1 MKPGRRPSSGLTDRE
16 LEIMTIF
23 WTKGPLYVRDM
34 LEFFPEPRP
43 HVNTVS
49 TIVRI
54 LEEKGH
60 VAHNNISGSHQ
71 YYAVTPQDEYR
82 KKSMGRIVSDFFNNS
97 YKMAVSALVEE
108 EKVSVDELR
117 EIIDMIERRDTKQE
131 D

>member
-60 VAHNNISGSHQ
+60 VAHNNISG
-71 YYAVTPQDEYR
+71 AAE
-82 KKSMGRIVSDFFNNS
+82 
-97 YKMAVSALVEE
+97 
-108 EKVSVDELR
+108 
-117 EIIDMIERRDTKQE
+117 
-131 D
+131 